1 MKFNTMLGAAS
12 LCAASM
18 LASIS
23 AQAAVTL
30 LVDDHIKVTA
40 VNGQEIK
47 QGLFQPLTK
56 ELTLEPGRHVI
67 TAKYDRL
74 YDLPRDNHDYLRSG
88 NISVA
93 AQLEDNQTYRLTMP
107 GQPEEYKQ
115 AKDYAEH
122 PTLAIEQNNQIIA
135 QQESINNERGGLFSG
150 VTQAIGG
157 IFGGG
162 NAQASNQQAISALEQ
177 PTGNASTAAQSS
189 QNNAANASTLDK
201 FMQLW
206 LQATPAEREKIRQWI
221 QE

>member
-1 MKFNTMLGAAS
+1 MKINTILGVASVCVAS
-12 LCAASM
+12 L
-18 LASIS
+18 LASFS

-30 LVDDHIKVTA
+30 LVDDNIKVTA

-74 YDLPRDNHDYLRSG
+74 YDLSRDEHDYLRSG

-93 AQLEDNQTYRLTMP
+93 ADLADNQTYYLTMP
-107 GQPEEYKQ
+107 GQPEAYQE
-115 AKDYAEH
+115 AKKYAEK
-122 PTLAIEQNNQIIA
+122 PTLAIEQNDKIIA
-135 QQESINNERGGLFSG
+135 QQESINNQRGGLFSG

-157 IFGGG
+157 MFGGS
-162 NAQASNQQAISALEQ
+162 NAQSSNQQAIAALEQ
-177 PTGNASTAAQSS
+177 TDSKTTV
-189 QNNAANASTLDK
+189 NAANTSTLDQ

-206 LQATPAEREKIRQWI
+206 LQATPDEREKIRQWI